1 LRDGLRSLGFEK
13 QQAEQ
18 YLEEALRA
26 GEQLRE
32 RGDAVKLAALQKAQ
46 EVESLSKEVARL
58 LRQSFSRGNE
68 IADLKEQCDERQAEI
83 ERLNE
88 VTALFLYFSPSNQMY
103 SS

>member
-1 LRDGLRSLGFEK
+1 MRDNLRSIGSEK
-13 QQAEQ
+13 QQVEQ

-32 RGDAVKLAALQKAQ
+32 KVDSTKLSALQKAQ

-58 LRQSFSRGNE
+58 LRQSFSKGNE

-88 VTALFLYFSPSNQMY
+88 VIALSPISLPP
-103 SS
+103 